1 MPILKEEVL
10 KNILFQQDGAE
21 RLFIC
26 TLQWGTADRKF
37 YGKEPAETALNWPPR
52 FFDLTQLY
60 FF

>member
-1 MPILKEEVL
+1 MPSLREEGL

-37 YGKEPAETALNWPPR
+37 HRNEPAETALSWPPC
-52 FFDLTQLY
+52 FSDLAQLY